1 MKKKGDQGAWGRN
14 QHRERVKKKPAQRA
28 REEGTRRAPSVGQP
42 VVVNHVGVAVGG
54 GGGWYLELGA
64 EGVGEHG
71 EENGER
77 QVACTAST
85 HGLISSLSTRFDQ

>member
-1 MKKKGDQGAWGRN
+1 M
-14 QHRERVKKKPAQRA
+14 
-28 REEGTRRAPSVGQP
+28 
-42 VVVNHVGVAVGG
+42 VNHVGVAVGG

-77 QVACTAST
+77 QVACAAST